1 MEINTLLYFLMS
13 SVIIT
18 IVPGPDNMYLLAL
31 SLGSG
36 VRQGLALTCGLAS
49 GVIFH
54 TTLVI
59 LGVAVLLQQSPLALQ
74 LIKYIGAA
82 YLLYLAWKAFH
93 TTGEL
98 HVEGTASKQQFF
110 NIYRRGVLMNTLNPK
125 VLLFFLAYLPQFVS
139 MNDPDMG
146 WHFALLGLIF
156 SLQTLV
162 IFGLIA
168 IGAGKI
174 HDFILSIKNFNRIM
188 GIIQGRLLVLIAGA
202 ILLM

>member
-1 MEINTLLYFLMS
+1 M
-13 SVIIT
+13 
-18 IVPGPDNMYLLAL
+18 
-31 SLGSG
+31 
-36 VRQGLALTCGLAS
+36 
-49 GVIFH
+49 
-54 TTLVI
+54 
-59 LGVAVLLQQSPLALQ
+59 
-74 LIKYIGAA
+74 
-82 YLLYLAWKAFH
+82 
-93 TTGEL
+93 
-98 HVEGTASKQQFF
+98 EGTASKQQFF
-110 NIYRRGVLMNTLNPK
+110 NIYRRGVLMNALNPK

-188 GIIQGRLLVLIAGA
+188 GIIQGCLLVLIAAA